1 MPRSWK
7 RLLVLTLIVVIAPIA
22 PEDPPEA
29 VIVEAAVA
37 EDQTQATAA
46 VMGAHGK

>member
-22 PEDPPEA
+22 PEDHPEA